1 MVTMDSHWGLLLTLV
16 LLGFQQGLAKPVI
29 KPSLSSLVVI
39 KGGKIELRCQDN
51 TSVQWFLERSRRI
64 NLKRNIKMEGGYS
77 KIVITN
83 VEPRNM
89 GRYICISNNPSL
101 ESSIYVFVKDPENL
115 FYPSIVTDLSVKEG
129 EDPAIRCLVTDP
141 EVTDFKLERCGDN
154 PLPKD
159 LKFIVDFEKGIT
171 IKNAQKSFEGCYI
184 CSAKHNGGKI
194 WKSKSYHLKVYPA
207 QVQPPALSLDEVK
220 VILKEGEVFEV
231 KCKALNV
238 DHEMEMKW
246 NYPKNATPIKKNNS
260 RSKLNVFEME
270 STLHIASVNTTD
282 SGNYTCEAKNHF
294 GSSSASMLLNVLE
307 TGFINMSIPGDRTV
321 EVNTGESLI
330 LPVEFTAYPRPD
342 KLFWMYMNVTLQNG
356 SDHFITSE
364 ENGYRYSSNLN
375 LVRLTG
381 TEGGNYKFVASS
393 SDTSSSKTFTVHVR
407 SKPEI
412 ISQDGPINGIVRCI
426 AAGYPVPEVSWYY
439 CLGPHKRCFGQP
451 NATKEEG
458 VNINLSSPAFGRR
471 QIESRMNVSKLHT
484 NITLECLAQ
493 SDVGQDYYI
502 FRIEIE
508 ERTVAHELFTPLL
521 IGFVAAAA
529 VLCVILAILIY
540 KYSQKP
546 KYRIQWK
553 VIEGMNGNN
562 YVYIDP
568 AQLPYDHKWEFPRDK
583 LRFGKTLGSGAFGK
597 VVEATAYGMSK
608 ADSVMTVAVKML
620 KPSAHSTEKE
630 ALMSELKVLSY
641 LGHHMNIVN
650 LLGACTVGG
659 PILVITEY
667 CCYGDLLN
675 FLRRKR
681 DLFFCSSF
689 VEESHYR
696 NILSEAKSDD
706 SKNGYMTM
714 RPSMSG
720 ASPLKSTLEN
730 RRSVRKGS
738 YSDKDNEMLQDDTM
752 ALDTEDLL
760 SISYQVAKG
769 MSFLASKN
777 CIHRD
782 LAARNILITPG
793 RVAKICDFGLARDIK
808 NDSNYV
814 VKGNARLPVKWMA
827 PESIFECVYTFESD
841 VWSYGILL
849 WELFS
854 LGSSPYPGMPVD
866 SKFYKMIKEG
876 YRMVGPEFAPDEMC
890 DIMKACWDAD
900 PLERPSFG
908 QIVEKIEQQL
918 SDNTKH
924 IYLNFSTKFSNTEDL
939 AAHSLRLN
947 SVGSSNAST
956 QPLLLG
962 DDVFFEDEQR
972 QERA

>member
-1 MVTMDSHWGLLLTLV
+1 LFSLLFYWFCFP
-16 LLGFQQGLAKPVI
+16 GWAKPVI
-29 KPSLSSLVVI
+29 KPGLSSLVVI
-39 KGGKIELRCQDN
+39 KGGKLELQCQDN
-51 TSVQWFLERSRRI
+51 SSVQWFLERSGRTK
-64 NLKRNIKMEGGYS
+64 LKRNIKMEGGSS
-77 KIVITN
+77 KVVITN
-83 VEPRNM
+83 VEPRSM
-89 GRYICISNNPSL
+89 GRYICINNNSSL

-115 FYPSIVTDLSVKEG
+115 FYPSIITDLSVKEG
-129 EDPAIRCLVTDP
+129 EDPVIRCLVTDP
-141 EVTDFKLERCGDN
+141 EVTGFKLERCGDD
-154 PLPKD
+154 PLPKG
-159 LKFIVDFEKGIT
+159 LKSIVSVEKGIT
-171 IKNAQKSFEGCYI
+171 IKNVQKSFEGCYV
-184 CSAKHNGGKI
+184 CSAKSNGGKI
-194 WKSKSYHLKVYPA
+194 WKSKSYKLQVYPA
-207 QVQPPALSLDEVK
+207 QVQPPDVSLNEVN

-231 KCKALNV
+231 KCKAHNV

-246 NYPKNATPIKKNNS
+246 NYSKHAAPTQNDNS
-260 RSKLNVFEME
+260 HSKLNFFEME
-270 STLHIASVNTTD
+270 STLHIDSVNTTD
-282 SGNYTCEAKNHF
+282 SGNYTCEAKNHL
-294 GSSSASMLLNVLE
+294 GSSSATMLLTVLE
-307 TGFINMSIPGDRTV
+307 TGFINMSIPGDRTIKIKS
-321 EVNTGESLI
+321 GENLI

-342 KLFWMYMNVTLQNG
+342 KLYWMYMNVTLQND

-364 ENGYRYSSNLN
+364 ENGYRYSSKLN

-381 TEGGNYKFVASS
+381 TEGGNYTFHVSN
-393 SDTSSSKTFTVHVR
+393 SDTYSSKTFTVHVK

-412 ISQDGPINGIVRCI
+412 ISQDGPINGTVRCI

-493 SDVGQDYYI
+493 NDAGQGYYI

-521 IGFVAAAA
+521 IGFVATAA
-529 VLCVILAILIY
+529 VLCGVLAVLIY

-546 KYRIQWK
+546 KYQIQWK

-568 AQLPYDHKWEFPRDK
+568 AQLPYNHKWEFPRDK

-597 VVEATAYGMSK
+597 VVEATAYGMSN

-620 KPSAHSTEKE
+620 KPSAHSTERE

-650 LLGACTVGG
+650 LLGACTVGEQTLFSPNKG
-659 PILVITEY
+659 NHLCTGAAAMNWSHPTSESV
-667 CCYGDLLN
+667 LN
-675 FLRRKR
+675 IFCKYAPLCIQCAIKQKTKTRHR
-681 DLFFCSSF
+681 D
-689 VEESHYR
+689 
-696 NILSEAKSDD
+696 NSDD
-706 SKNGYMTM
+706 SKSGYVTM
-714 RPSMSG
+714 RPSIPG
-720 ASPLKSTLEN
+720 VSPLKSTLEN

-738 YSDKDNEMLQDDTM
+738 YIDKNNEMLQDDTM

-760 SISYQVAKG
+760 SFSYQVAKG

-793 RVAKICDFGLARDIK
+793 RVAKICDFGLARDIR

-854 LGSSPYPGMPVD
+854 LGSSPYPGIPVD

-876 YRMVGPEFAPDEMC
+876 YRMVGPEFTPDEMC
-890 DIMKACWDAD
+890 DIMKTCWNAN

-908 QIVEKIEQQL
+908 QIVEKIEWQL
-918 SDNTKH
+918 SESTKH
-924 IYLNFSTKFSNTEDL
+924 IYLNFSTKFSNREEL
-939 AAHSLRLN
+939 GAHSLRLS
-947 SVGSSNAST
+947 SVGSSTAST
-956 QPLLLG
+956 QPLILG
-962 DDVFFEDEQR
+962 DDVFSD
-972 QERA
+972 